1 MRTYSGTAFLRESKE
16 RPGGAA
22 PHGRAFSLTVL
33 YKSGF
38 SIYNNSRFPR
48 RRPLAGCGETEFFD
62 RTLCLWIPKEEPGLL

>member
-33 YKSGF
+33 YKSVF
-38 SIYNNSRFPR
+38 SIYNIPVSPGAVHRKP
-48 RRPLAGCGETEFFD
+48 GEKKNFD
-62 RTLCLWIPKEEPGLL
+62 GRAICLRTPEGGPG

>member
-1 MRTYSGTAFLRESKE
+1 MRTNSRYAQSSRKSG
-16 RPGGAA
+16 A
-22 PHGRAFSLTVL
+22 PAGKAPAGQAFSLTVL